1 MLLLCIVHVYVIGSY
16 APRHECE
23 SQKTSLGVHFSPSTL
38 SLRQSLFC
46 FCHTVCSVLAGPM
59 TPWWLSPLHLSSC
72 WRNVGVTDVHH
83 FALPFHMVSRIKPR
97 SLGLRG
103 KYFFSTSHLG
113 GIYCIILNEK
123 KKAREI
129 IEAYFTASPVIVWKT
144 FWNISLFN
152 FKNST
157 LSF

>member
-1 MLLLCIVHVYVIGSY
+1 MLLLCIVHVYVMGSY

-59 TPWWLSPLHLSSC
+59 TPWWLSPLHLPSC

-83 FALPFHMVSRIKPR
+83 FALPFHMVSRIKSR

-123 KKAREI
+123 KSKR
-129 IEAYFTASPVIVWKT
+129 
-144 FWNISLFN
+144 NNRSLFYC
-152 FKNST
+152 FPSNS
-157 LSF
+157 LENILKHFSFQL